1 MRKLISILFFSVILS
16 LCLLIALALA
26 SDNRNF
32 DQRAFN
38 TANNLYMSGNFDEA
52 IQIYENLT
60 TGNHSNSTLYFNLG
74 NAYYRKGDS
83 GRALINYKRALSLN
97 PRDPDIKRNIRMIR
111 TGKIDLINEPESLRG
126 PVDSMANLTANF
138 LSINETAFISLGL
151 WFLIFAMI
159 LVYRMSN
166 YRRLRIWVRASL
178 FIFTILFLFVGFSLG
193 SRIISE
199 ITSPPA
205 VVTAE
210 EIPLNSQPDEA
221 HKTEYS
227 LKNGTE
233 VFLIDSQG
241 EWVKLSTASNAHVG
255 WVPIT
260 SIERITNIIPPLVL

>member
-16 LCLLIALALA
+16 LCLIIALSLS

-38 TANNLYMSGNFDEA
+38 TANNLYMAGNYDEA
-52 IQIYENLT
+52 IQIYENLIAE
-60 TGNHSNSTLYFNLG
+60 NQSNGILYFNLG

-83 GRALINYKRALSLN
+83 GRALLNYKRALKLN
-97 PRDPDIKRNIRMIR
+97 PRNPEIKRNIRMMQ
-111 TGKIDLINEPESLRG
+111 TGNNGLLNELDPLRG
-126 PVDSMANLTANF
+126 PVHSMANLTANF
-138 LSINETAFISLGL
+138 LSINETVFISLGL

-159 LVYRMSN
+159 LIYRMSN
-166 YRRLRIWVRASL
+166 NRRLQVGVSALI
-178 FIFTILFLFVGFSLG
+178 FMFTILFLFVGLSLG
-193 SRIISE
+193 SRIITE
-199 ITSPPA
+199 ITNPSA

-233 VFLIDSQG
+233 VFLIESQG
-241 EWVKLSTASNAHVG
+241 EWVKLSTASNTHEG
-255 WVPIT
+255 WVPVT
-260 SIERITNIIPPLVL
+260 SIERITNIFPPLVL